1 MLTAN
6 FWYLNSENELV
17 LFSQHI
23 GDDKAFKA
31 MVSEVQHMTQ
41 ILESN
46 NGTTFTHVLVK
57 YEPMNEE
64 KVGDVELDDIDWVEA
79 ECDDLDILNYYL
91 TKTVGENYLLG
102 YRSPE
107 EKDRF
112 LDKIHKMQDY
122 AKSNH

>member
-1 MLTAN
+1 
-6 FWYLNSENELV
+6 
-17 LFSQHI
+17 
-23 GDDKAFKA
+23 
-31 MVSEVQHMTQ
+31 MTQ

-46 NGTTFTHVLVK
+46 HGTTFKHVLVK

-79 ECDDLDILNYYL
+79 ECDDLNIFNYYL
-91 TKTVGENYLLG
+91 TKMVGENYLVG

-107 EKDRF
+107 ERDRF